1 MTNPENCEPCAWPGP
16 QQPLLPLDQVQ
27 REQVSSC
34 DYGCN
39 ALTYKRWQPHQP
51 IQTLP
56 RCHVLC
62 PLTVRPVPDCQLSNT
77 FRKRGARPPTKQPL
91 RLADIRPRG
100 QHVGGMAGL
109 VLGDRPLP
117 SQLLVRRP
125 NISTKTFALSDE
137 ESDLSKA
144 ASMSLRGPDLI
155 NTRSPGLKRCSTG

>member
-1 MTNPENCEPCAWPGP
+1 
-16 QQPLLPLDQVQ
+16 
-27 REQVSSC
+27 
-34 DYGCN
+34 
-39 ALTYKRWQPHQP
+39 
-51 IQTLP
+51 
-56 RCHVLC
+56 
-62 PLTVRPVPDCQLSNT
+62 
-77 FRKRGARPPTKQPL
+77 
-91 RLADIRPRG
+91 
-100 QHVGGMAGL
+100 MAGL